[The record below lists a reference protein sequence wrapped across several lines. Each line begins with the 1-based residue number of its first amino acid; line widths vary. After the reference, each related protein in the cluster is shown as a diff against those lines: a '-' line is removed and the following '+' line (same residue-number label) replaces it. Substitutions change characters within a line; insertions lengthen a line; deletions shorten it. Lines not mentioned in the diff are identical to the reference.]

1 MIAENYACAYKEV
14 IEILKYTNKDDV
26 NKIPSD
32 KILLWRDNM
41 KEDYNFEIDEEK
53 PLSEQNISKE
63 ARAILANIFKQ
74 YWATD
79 YQKERIEA
87 KEKYDMRLKRLLGG
101 KLSYDVFRSEICHMY
116 HFDGDYEFISK
127 VMRVNLVMVLWNNH
141 EYDKALYTLA
151 MIDYISWK
159 NGVMLYEG
167 YAKIP

>member
-87 KEKYDMRLKRLLGG
+87 KEKYDMEQLEKEKYKKYNPNDIFKNKKQSISTDENISNTVAMVEYKESIFKRILDKIMGIFSR
-101 KLSYDVFRSEICHMY
+101 K
-116 HFDGDYEFISK
+116 
-127 VMRVNLVMVLWNNH
+127 NN
-141 EYDKALYTLA
+141 K
-151 MIDYISWK
+151 
-159 NGVMLYEG
+159 
-167 YAKIP
+167 

>member
-87 KEKYDMRLKRLLGG
+87 KEKYDVEQIEKE
-101 KLSYDVFRSEICHMY
+101 K
-116 HFDGDYEFISK
+116 
-127 VMRVNLVMVLWNNH
+127 
-141 EYDKALYTLA
+141 
-151 MIDYISWK
+151 
-159 NGVMLYEG
+159 
-167 YAKIP
+167 YAKYNPNDIFKNRKQETSKDGNISNTVAMVEYKESIFKRIIDKIKRIFDRKNR

>member
-87 KEKYDMRLKRLLGG
+87 KEKYDIEQLEKEKYKKYNPNDIFKNKKQSISTDENISNTVAMVEYKESIFKRILDKIMGIFSR
-101 KLSYDVFRSEICHMY
+101 K
-116 HFDGDYEFISK
+116 
-127 VMRVNLVMVLWNNH
+127 NN
-141 EYDKALYTLA
+141 K
-151 MIDYISWK
+151 
-159 NGVMLYEG
+159 
-167 YAKIP
+167 

>member
-1 MIAENYACAYKEV
+1 MIAENYACAYREV

-87 KEKYDMRLKRLLGG
+87 KEKYDVEQIEKEKYEKYNPNDIFINRKQETSKNENISNTIAMVEYKESVFKRILD
-101 KLSYDVFRSEICHMY
+101 KIKRI
-116 HFDGDYEFISK
+116 FD
-127 VMRVNLVMVLWNNH
+127 R
-141 EYDKALYTLA
+141 
-151 MIDYISWK
+151 K
-159 NGVMLYEG
+159 NR
-167 YAKIP
+167 

>member
-1 MIAENYACAYKEV
+1 MIAENYACAYREV

-87 KEKYDMRLKRLLGG
+87 KEKYDMEQMEKEKYEKYNPDDIFKNRKQELSKDENISNTVAMVEYKESIFKRIMNKIKGL
-101 KLSYDVFRSEICHMY
+101 
-116 HFDGDYEFISK
+116 FI
-127 VMRVNLVMVLWNNH
+127 R
-141 EYDKALYTLA
+141 
-151 MIDYISWK
+151 
-159 NGVMLYEG
+159 
-167 YAKIP
+167 

>member
-1 MIAENYACAYKEV
+1 MIAENYACAYREV

-41 KEDYNFEIDEEK
+41 KEDYNFEIDEGK

-87 KEKYDMRLKRLLGG
+87 KEKYDVEQIEKEKYEKYNPNDIFINRKQETSKNENISNTIAMVEYKESVFKRILD
-101 KLSYDVFRSEICHMY
+101 KIKRI
-116 HFDGDYEFISK
+116 FD
-127 VMRVNLVMVLWNNH
+127 R
-141 EYDKALYTLA
+141 
-151 MIDYISWK
+151 K
-159 NGVMLYEG
+159 NR
-167 YAKIP
+167 

>member
-41 KEDYNFEIDEEK
+41 KEDYNFKIDEEK

-87 KEKYDMRLKRLLGG
+87 KEKYDMEQLEKEKYEKYNPNDIFKNKKQTISTDENISNTVTVVEYKESIFKRILDKIMGIFSR
-101 KLSYDVFRSEICHMY
+101 K
-116 HFDGDYEFISK
+116 
-127 VMRVNLVMVLWNNH
+127 NN
-141 EYDKALYTLA
+141 K
-151 MIDYISWK
+151 
-159 NGVMLYEG
+159 
-167 YAKIP
+167 

>member
-1 MIAENYACAYKEV
+1 MIAENYACAYREV

-26 NKIPSD
+26 NKIPSN

-53 PLSEQNISKE
+53 LLSEQNISKE

-87 KEKYDMRLKRLLGG
+87 KEKYDVEQIEMEKYEKYNPNDIFKNRKQETSKDENISNTVAMVEYKESIFKR
-101 KLSYDVFRSEICHMY
+101 I
-116 HFDGDYEFISK
+116 I
-127 VMRVNLVMVLWNNH
+127 
-141 EYDKALYTLA
+141 DK
-151 MIDYISWK
+151 IKRIFERK
-159 NGVMLYEG
+159 NR
-167 YAKIP
+167 

>member
-1 MIAENYACAYKEV
+1 MIAENYACAYREV
-14 IEILKYTNKDDV
+14 IEILKYTNTDDV

-53 PLSEQNISKE
+53 PLAEQNISKE

-87 KEKYDMRLKRLLGG
+87 KEKYDMEQLEKEKYEKYNPNDIFSYKKQNISTYENISNTVAMVEYKESIFKRILD
-101 KLSYDVFRSEICHMY
+101 KIMDIFSR
-116 HFDGDYEFISK
+116 K
-127 VMRVNLVMVLWNNH
+127 NN
-141 EYDKALYTLA
+141 K
-151 MIDYISWK
+151 
-159 NGVMLYEG
+159 
-167 YAKIP
+167 

>member
-1 MIAENYACAYKEV
+1 MIAENYACAYREV

-79 YQKERIEA
+79 YQKERIET
-87 KEKYDMRLKRLLGG
+87 KEKYDVEQIEKE
-101 KLSYDVFRSEICHMY
+101 K
-116 HFDGDYEFISK
+116 
-127 VMRVNLVMVLWNNH
+127 
-141 EYDKALYTLA
+141 
-151 MIDYISWK
+151 
-159 NGVMLYEG
+159 
-167 YAKIP
+167 YAKYNPNDIFKNRKQETSKDGNISNTVAMVEYKESIFKRIIDKIKRIFDRKNR

>member
-87 KEKYDMRLKRLLGG
+87 KEKYDTEQLEKEKYKKYNPNDIFKNKKQSISTDENISNTVAMVEYKESIFKRILDKIMGIFSR
-101 KLSYDVFRSEICHMY
+101 K
-116 HFDGDYEFISK
+116 
-127 VMRVNLVMVLWNNH
+127 NN
-141 EYDKALYTLA
+141 K
-151 MIDYISWK
+151 
-159 NGVMLYEG
+159 
-167 YAKIP
+167 